1 MIGFDS
7 AAGQATADSELKRML
22 DAVVALVREVA
33 QREIMPRFL
42 RVIHDQRKDDGSLCS
57 AADLAAEHFLHGR
70 LQEIRHCPVIGEEM
84 TRAAQRAA
92 WHSGST
98 DDDGLWCI
106 DPIDGTTNFINGLP
120 FFAVSIAWIRA
131 RRTRLAVTY
140 NPITDEMFYAR
151 EGNGAYLNGRRLP
164 LREVTADIGRAVGGV
179 DFKRIPKLLADRIA
193 VSPPFYSQRN
203 FGSSTLDW
211 CNLAAGRLDLYLH
224 GGQKLWDYAAGS
236 LILRESGGQVCT
248 LTHDDYDAEDIWRR
262 SVIAALHPAV
272 FKAWRN
278 WVRQR
283 NTPAAT
289 SEPLRRELRAATH
302 DAAASTET
310 VGTAGKR

>member
-1 MIGFDS
+1 MNEVDS
-7 AAGQATADSELKRML
+7 AALPTTSDQELKRML
-22 DAVVALVREVA
+22 DASVALVREVA

-42 RVIHDQRKDDGSLCS
+42 RAIQDQRKDDGSLCS
-57 AADLAAEHFLHGR
+57 EADLAAENFLHGR
-70 LQEIRHCPVIGEEM
+70 LTEIHHCPVIGEEM
-84 TRAAQRAA
+84 APAAQRAN
-92 WHSGST
+92 WQRGSD

-120 FFAVSIAWIRA
+120 CFAVSIAWMR
-131 RRTRLAVTY
+131 RGRTRLAVTY

-164 LREVTADIGRAVGGV
+164 LRQVTADVRRAVGGV
-179 DFKRIPKLLADRIA
+179 DFKRIPKHLADRIA

-224 GGQKLWDYAAGS
+224 GGQMLWDYAAGS
-236 LILRESGGQVCT
+236 LILREAGGQMCT
-248 LTHDDYDAEDIWRR
+248 LTQDDYDAEDVWRR

-272 FKAWRN
+272 FETWRN
-278 WVRQR
+278 WVRHN
-283 NTPAAT
+283 NT
-289 SEPLRRELRAATH
+289 SRI
-302 DAAASTET
+302 
-310 VGTAGKR
+310 G

>member
-1 MIGFDS
+1 MNSIDS
-7 AAGQATADSELKRML
+7 AARLAVADSELKRML
-22 DAVVALVREVA
+22 DAVVAQVREVA

-42 RVIHDQRKDDGSLCS
+42 RVVHDQRKDDGSFCS
-57 AADLAAEHFLHGR
+57 EADLAAEHFLHGR
-70 LQEIRHCPVIGEEM
+70 LLEIRDCPIIGEEM
-84 TRAAQRAA
+84 TAATQREA
-92 WHSGST
+92 WHGGSN
-98 DDDGLWCI
+98 DDNGLWCI

-120 FFAVSIAWIRA
+120 FFAVSVAWIRA

-164 LREVTADIGRAVGGV
+164 LREVTTDIGRAVGGV
-179 DFKRIPKLLADRIA
+179 DFKRIPKQLADRIA
-193 VSPPFYSQRN
+193 VNPPFYSQRN

-248 LTHDDYDAEDIWRR
+248 LTNDDYDAEDVWRR
-262 SVIAALHPAV
+262 SVIAALNPTV
-272 FKAWRN
+272 FATWRN
-278 WVRQR
+278 WVRT
-283 NTPAAT
+283 NSFPAA
-289 SEPLRRELRAATH
+289 AAT
-302 DAAASTET
+302 AAQ
-310 VGTAGKR
+310 R

>member
-1 MIGFDS
+1 LLTANSNGCSTPALRWS
-7 AAGQATADSELKRML
+7 AKWRSARSFRASCASVHG
-22 DAVVALVREVA
+22 
-33 QREIMPRFL
+33 
-42 RVIHDQRKDDGSLCS
+42 QRKDDGSFCS
-57 AADLAAEHFLHGR
+57 EADLAAQHFLHGR
-70 LQEIRHCPVIGEEM
+70 LTEIHDCPIIGEEM
-84 TRAAQRAA
+84 TPRPATEA
-92 WHSGST
+92 WHGGSN
-98 DDDGLWCI
+98 DDNGLWCI

-120 FFAVSIAWIRA
+120 CFAVSVAWMRA

-179 DFKRIPKLLADRIA
+179 DFKRIPKQLADRIA

-224 GGQKLWDYAAGS
+224 GGQMLWDYAAGS

-248 LTHDDYDAEDIWRR
+248 LSTTTTTPKTSGAAGDRR
-262 SVIAALHPAV
+262 AQPDGVRT
-272 FKAWRN
+272 WRN
-278 WVRQR
+278 WVRQ
-283 NTPAAT
+283 PH
-289 SEPLRRELRAATH
+289 S
-302 DAAASTET
+302 
-310 VGTAGKR
+310 